1 MTACWN
7 ERATERPTFGQL
19 RQALELMLQ
28 NEVPY
33 LELSQINKESMN
45 YYSILDVNNH
55 TGLGDMEQ
63 E

>member
-45 YYSILDVNNH
+45 YYNILDVKNH